1 MRVAVIGA
9 GAGGLVCTR
18 ELLRAGLDPVVLEA
32 GDRVGGTWAY
42 DPRPQQHGAM
52 YASLRTNLP
61 TGVMAFV
68 DAPFEASR
76 RFPGHAEVLAYLERY
91 ASALRN
97 RIRFGHRVG
106 RLARQGDG
114 FLVDAEHFD
123 AVAVCT
129 GHYHAPSAPPLP
141 GLETFEGRVSHSHDY
156 RTPTPFE
163 GRRVALLGAKAS
175 GIDISGDL
183 VGHAA
188 KVWLC
193 ARALDE
199 APPRS
204 GIEHR
209 PSIERVD
216 RRDLLLADGTRL
228 TNVDDLLFC
237 TGYDYAFPFLEDGLV
252 TVEPKWVHP
261 LWLDAICI
269 RAPRLAFIG
278 LPFQV
283 VPFPLM
289 QMQSRLFA
297 HLLCGRTRWPS
308 SSEML
313 AEHKAS
319 VAALRAQSVLPRH
332 FFKYGP
338 KQFDYVDDLAR
349 RVGSPA
355 MPASFRRDY
364 EAASAARRTD
374 PDGYR
379 DSPALVG
386 TRERAKPVR

>member
-9 GAGGLVCTR
+9 GAGGLVCAQ
-18 ELLRAGLDPVVLEA
+18 ELLRAGTDAVVLEA
-32 GDRVGGTWAY
+32 SDRVGGTWAY

-61 TGVMAFV
+61 TDVMAFV
-68 DAPFEASR
+68 DAPFEASQ

-91 ASALRN
+91 AADLRSH
-97 RIRFGHRVG
+97 IRFGHRVR
-106 RLARQGDG
+106 RLARSGDG
-114 FLVDAEHFD
+114 FAVDEEHFD

-129 GHYHAPSAPPLP
+129 GHYHAAFVPRLP
-141 GLETFEGRVSHSHDY
+141 GLESFTGRASHSHDY
-156 RTPTPFE
+156 RTPEPFA
-163 GRRVALLGAKAS
+163 GRRVVLLGAKAS

-193 ARALDE
+193 ARELGD
-199 APPRS
+199 APERP
-204 GIEHR
+204 GIEYR
-209 PSIERVD
+209 ASIERID
-216 RRDLLLADGTRL
+216 GTELRLTDGTRL
-228 TNVDDLLFC
+228 NDVDDLLFC

-289 QMQSRLFA
+289 QMQSRVFA
-297 HLLCGRTRWPS
+297 HLLAGRIPQPGPAK
-308 SSEML
+308 ML
-313 AEHKAS
+313 AEHEAS
-319 VAALRAQSVLPRH
+319 VSALDAEGVPRRH
-332 FFKYGP
+332 RFKYGP
-338 KQFDYVDDLAR
+338 RQFDYVDRLAEMT
-349 RVGSPA
+349 GGPPMGA
-355 MPASFRRDY
+355 AFRAQY
-364 EAASAARRTD
+364 EAASAARRAD

-379 DSPALVG
+379 DVLSLP
-386 TRERAKPVR
+386 